1 MKIAATPFT
10 ADGTMPIVE
19 AASLRKTF
27 HVNSGVVWGRTN
39 TVKAVEAVNLA
50 LYPGKVLALV
60 GESGSGKTTLARVL
74 AGMYPATEGIIRF
87 QGKPIDLR
95 HRVSKDYHRH
105 VQLIFQDPFSS
116 LNPLH
121 NVRYI
126 LARPLHIFGFA
137 HTAEETHQQ
146 IIELLERVNLT
157 PAEQFIEKFPHELS
171 GGQRQRIAIARALAV
186 RPNVLLADEPVSML
200 DVSIRLDVLNL
211 LARLK
216 DEERLALLYITHD
229 IASARY
235 FSDEIMVMYAG
246 QSVEGGPTEDVIRAP
261 GHPYTRL
268 LLSAAP
274 NPARML
280 ALKQAAAN
288 GSANGQT
295 DLLNVVDVPERGEP
309 PSLINPP
316 SGCRFHPRCPLATT
330 ICRER
335 FPSRTELGKGHWVN
349 CHHFDERE
357 ANGWS
362 IPVGE
367 AARG

>member
-1 MKIAATPFT
+1 MKIKSTSFI
-10 ADGTMPIVE
+10 ADGTMPILE
-19 AASLRKTF
+19 AVALRKTF
-27 HVNSGVVWGRTN
+27 NVTSGVIFGRTG
-39 TVKAVEAVNLA
+39 TVKAVEATNLA
-50 LYPGKVLALV
+50 LYPGRVLALV

-74 AGMYPATEGIIRF
+74 AGMYPATEGKIRF
-87 QGKPIDLR
+87 QGQPIDLR

-121 NVRYI
+121 KVRYI

-146 IIELLERVNLT
+146 IIALLERVNLT

-171 GGQRQRIAIARALAV
+171 GGQRQRVAIARALAV
-186 RPNVLLADEPVSML
+186 RPNVLLADEPISML
-200 DVSIRLDVLNL
+200 DVSIRLDVLNV
-211 LARLK
+211 LARFK
-216 DEERLALLYITHD
+216 DEEHLALLYITHD

-246 QSVEGGPTEDVIRAP
+246 QSVEGGPTEDVIHNP
-261 GHPYTRL
+261 SHPYTRL

-274 NPARML
+274 NPSRVLRQRQASKFL
-280 ALKQAAAN
+280 AA
-288 GSANGQT
+288 SGQEGWV
-295 DLLNVVDVPERGEP
+295 DIVDVPERGEP

-316 SGCRFHPRCPLATT
+316 SGCRFHPRCPLATA

-335 FPSRTELGKGHWVN
+335 FPARTELGKGHWVH
-349 CHHFDERE
+349 CHHYDERE
-357 ANGWS
+357 ENAWS
-362 IPVGE
+362 VAE
-367 AARG
+367 RQ